1 LAGNPEKAEKTEKN
15 EGLVEAA
22 DDTIGGSTTVPR
34 RHMPPKPSRSAGRT
48 GRTDP
53 PRPDQPGS
61 DPLDLAE
68 RLFGPD
74 PSHDA
79 HLRSGDGEEGLRV
92 RSKPLWVRLL
102 GFELPWRRRKRLS

>member
-1 LAGNPEKAEKTEKN
+1 
-15 EGLVEAA
+15 
-22 DDTIGGSTTVPR
+22 
-34 RHMPPKPSRSAGRT
+34 MPPKPSRSASQSERT
-48 GRTDP
+48 EPQG
-53 PRPDQPGS
+53 QPGARAAARHGL

-79 HLRSGDGEEGLRV
+79 RLRAGDGEEGLRV

-102 GFELPWRRRKRLS
+102 GFEFELPWRRRKRPR

>member
-1 LAGNPEKAEKTEKN
+1 
-15 EGLVEAA
+15 
-22 DDTIGGSTTVPR
+22 
-34 RHMPPKPSRSAGRT
+34 MPPKPSRSASQT

-53 PRPDQPGS
+53 DPQGQPGTRAAARQDP

-79 HLRSGDGEEGLRV
+79 RLRAGDGEEGLRV

-102 GFELPWRRRKRLS
+102 GFELPWRRRKRLR

>member
-1 LAGNPEKAEKTEKN
+1 
-15 EGLVEAA
+15 
-22 DDTIGGSTTVPR
+22 
-34 RHMPPKPSRSAGRT
+34 MPPKPSRSASQTERS
-48 GRTDP
+48 DP
-53 PRPDQPGS
+53 QDQPGTRAAPRHGP

-79 HLRSGDGEEGLRV
+79 RLRAGDGEELRV

-102 GFELPWRRRKRLS
+102 GFELPWRRRKRLR